1 MKSWKIVAIFLFQ
14 AIGLKYQ
21 EQDDPFCEG
30 DLLSKTKVFQC
41 DEQEE
46 KMCQDKYTMVNPEMY
61 TQCQL
66 INGECLARGP
76 PCKDLGISGLTCSSL
91 SECEGKGWKKTW
103 TSGTDTKFSKALG
116 SWVLLGYVKD
126 NGEMSHAWFFKT
138 PESWKSTHPY
148 KLQHKGDMIKA
159 IRHWGRICLREKT
172 PPSGGWKCDGKGNAE
187 IDFPYVRGYG
197 SGNGCGSSS
206 LSSFNWNA
214 GTNFCSQGFKVL
226 IMTTSARYMEVM
238 EGGQMAKNRDQQDG
252 RVELEDAF
260 ADTDLPVHLLVSM
273 PASCGYAHFIYVRRG
288 SNVATVEANQEDV
301 YSVVLDTQNLI
312 VEVASGKDRRTCV
325 KLPSGEHP
333 LRLGV
338 YVYKAGE
345 VALRDNSHRS
355 GFFSSTEGFCDQFDQ
370 VGFD

>member
-1 MKSWKIVAIFLFQ
+1 MQTFCAQNGYLYVLSLWDVMSRHTGCRCARHDACHFKPQPWPYRPSSVVAFHRGAMKSWKIVAIFLFQ

-159 IRHWGRICLREKT
+159 IRAT
-172 PPSGGWKCDGKGNAE
+172 DGKMYEGE
-187 IDFPYVRGYG
+187 PLG
-197 SGNGCGSSS
+197 GC
-206 LSSFNWNA
+206 
-214 GTNFCSQGFKVL
+214 
-226 IMTTSARYMEVM
+226 
-238 EGGQMAKNRDQQDG
+238 
-252 RVELEDAF
+252 
-260 ADTDLPVHLLVSM
+260 
-273 PASCGYAHFIYVRRG
+273 
-288 SNVATVEANQEDV
+288 
-301 YSVVLDTQNLI
+301 
-312 VEVASGKDRRTCV
+312 
-325 KLPSGEHP
+325 
-333 LRLGV
+333 
-338 YVYKAGE
+338 
-345 VALRDNSHRS
+345 
-355 GFFSSTEGFCDQFDQ
+355 
-370 VGFD
+370 